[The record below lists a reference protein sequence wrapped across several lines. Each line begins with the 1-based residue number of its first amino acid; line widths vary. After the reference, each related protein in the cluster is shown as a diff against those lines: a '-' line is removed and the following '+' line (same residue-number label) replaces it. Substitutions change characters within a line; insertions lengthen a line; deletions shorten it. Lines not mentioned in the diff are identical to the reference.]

1 MEPLQDG
8 DPRHV
13 GRFEVVGRIGSGG
26 MGRVYLATTES
37 GERFALKMIH
47 NIMASDPH
55 FRRRF
60 HREVVAAQR
69 VTGPNTAALVDAD
82 PDGDPPWMAVEY
94 VDGPT
99 LSQLIDGGGPLTLP
113 SMVRLAVG
121 MSNALVSIHGAGLV
135 HRDLKPSNVMLGP
148 EGAMLIDFG
157 IAQATDGSM
166 LTATGLVTGSPGF
179 MSPEQAQAEQV
190 TEASDIFALGA
201 VLFFAATGHRPF
213 GEGSLISV
221 TYRVVHAEPDYSDI
235 RDDGLRTLIA
245 DCLSKEPENRP
256 TPQEILDRCPAILDG
271 TWQPAPGQAIAG
283 YGAPGGL
290 LENPYEPQGY
300 GDAQGYG
307 EAPGYGA
314 VDSGALNAAAFDAAA
329 YGSPRTGS
337 FNAGA
342 PGTGA
347 FPAGGPGPGVF
358 PPGPSYGPPSRPGPP
373 PRGSRNGGGGG
384 GLMGWVNDLRHRYPR
399 GWLAL
404 PAAAVVVVL
413 GGAALALSSGGG
425 GDDQQTGPNDDT
437 SVIATP
443 SASHTKHGSVPL
455 STHSASTRPAV
466 PVTGPTTKPTP
477 TGSQTLTPSGKP
489 SASVTQSQTSLPT
502 SASSTDDAEP
512 PVETT
517 TPEAEPTTTS
527 PTATVSAEPP
537 PGGGDPTS
545 GSPTTSAG
553 GGNSPG
559 ST

>member
-13 GRFEVVGRIGSGG
+13 GRFEVVARLGSGG
-26 MGRVYLATTES
+26 MGRVYLARSES

-60 HREVVAAQR
+60 NREVVAAQR
-69 VTGPNTAALVDAD
+69 VTGSNTAALVDAD

-99 LSQLIDGGGPLTLP
+99 LSQLIDSGGPLTLP
-113 SMVRLAVG
+113 SMVRLTSG
-121 MSNALVSIHGAGLV
+121 MSQALLDIHGAGLV

-201 VLFFAATGHRPF
+201 VLFFAATGYRPF

-221 TYRVVHAEPDYSDI
+221 TYRVVHAEPDYKDI

-245 DCLSKEPENRP
+245 DCLAKEPEDRP

-271 TWQPAPGQAIAG
+271 TWRPAPGRSIAG
-283 YGAPGGL
+283 YGIPGGAVD
-290 LENPYEPQGY
+290 NPYEPAAY
-300 GDAQGYG
+300 GS
-307 EAPGYGA
+307 

-329 YGSPRTGS
+329 YGPPRTGGFNPAAAATGS
-337 FNAGA
+337 FN
-342 PGTGA
+342 
-347 FPAGGPGPGVF
+347 PAMP
-358 PPGPSYGPPSRPGPP
+358 YGPPMPGPA
-373 PRGSRNGGGGG
+373 PRSGASDGSLVGRFSEFRG
-384 GLMGWVNDLRHRYPR
+384 RYPR
-399 GWLAL
+399 AWLAV
-404 PAAAVVVVL
+404 PAAGVIVVL
-413 GGAALALSSGGG
+413 GGAALALSLNGAGA
-425 GDDQQTGPNDDT
+425 DQPTGSNDGT

-443 SASHTKHGSVPL
+443 SQTSSKHSGAG
-455 STHSASTRPAV
+455 ASTSTPART
-466 PVTGPTTKPTP
+466 PKSGGPITGPTTRPTVSGSVIVIPTGKPT
-477 TGSQTLTPSGKP
+477 
-489 SASVTQSQTSLPT
+489 ASVTKTQIIVPTTVTQTTDNGGGLP
-502 SASSTDDAEP
+502 P
-512 PVETT
+512 PVTT
-517 TPEAEPTTTS
+517 TQPPPPPTTTTDPVP
-527 PTATVSAEPP
+527 PTTTDPVP
-537 PGGGDPTS
+537 PTS
-545 GSPTTSAG
+545 TTPVVSLPASLAA
-553 GGNSPG
+553 N
-559 ST
+559 